1 MSSRKVILM
10 IVGLILLLVWRFTYF
25 YQHQPH
31 YRDGQEIKLQVVLY
45 ETPIASNQ
53 GQRFAVKTED
63 NKRISIRSN
72 LKELYHY
79 GDKLAITGKLQV
91 RNNSKGTEFYSL
103 NFPKIR
109 VVNESGNPIFE
120 ASRWIRLKSTVLF
133 EGSLPPISAN
143 LLLGIVFGAKGDFPP
158 VFWSD
163 LRNAGVL
170 HIIAASGMN
179 VSFFTGA
186 VMFSLNM
193 FLKRR
198 LSLILAV
205 FAAIFY
211 SFLVGFEASILR
223 ATIMAIIAFTASF
236 FGRQNF
242 AVLALIAT
250 GFVMLLWSPA
260 FLFDVGFQLSFLATL
275 GILLLKPLFGAI
287 YKFPFVGEDLV
298 TTVSAQLATTP
309 ILLGTFGSI
318 GLWSLLVNILVLW
331 TVPILMLLGS
341 MAVILGLVFAPLGKL
356 LLFLCLPF
364 LLLFE
369 KVVTF
374 FGGFSWSLAVDVFPW
389 QFSIGYYLILVAA
402 VILKRQKQVQDSK
415 L

>member
-1 MSSRKVILM
+1 
-10 IVGLILLLVWRFTYF
+10 
-25 YQHQPH
+25 
-31 YRDGQEIKLQVVLY
+31 
-45 ETPIASNQ
+45 
-53 GQRFAVKTED
+53 
-63 NKRISIRSN
+63 
-72 LKELYHY
+72 
-79 GDKLAITGKLQV
+79 
-91 RNNSKGTEFYSL
+91 
-103 NFPKIR
+103 
-109 VVNESGNPIFE
+109 
-120 ASRWIRLKSTVLF
+120 
-133 EGSLPPISAN
+133 
-143 LLLGIVFGAKGDFPP
+143 
-158 VFWSD
+158 
-163 LRNAGVL
+163 
-170 HIIAASGMN
+170 
-179 VSFFTGA
+179 
-186 VMFSLNM
+186 MFSLNM